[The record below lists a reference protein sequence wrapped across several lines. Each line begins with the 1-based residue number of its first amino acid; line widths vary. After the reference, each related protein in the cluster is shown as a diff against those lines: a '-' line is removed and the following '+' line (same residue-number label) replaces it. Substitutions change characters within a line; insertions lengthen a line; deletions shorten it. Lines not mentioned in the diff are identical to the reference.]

1 MEINVGDRFIKT
13 GVPSIVWKVSQI
25 LDVCSSIPHVL
36 LVQELQSYRQITLS
50 IPALKSDAMYTKL
63 KQ

>member
-13 GVPSIVWKVSQI
+13 GVPSIVWTVSQI

-36 LVQELQSYRQITLS
+36 LVQEPHSNRQITLS
-50 IPALKSDAMYTKL
+50 VPALKSGSMYTKL
-63 KQ
+63 N